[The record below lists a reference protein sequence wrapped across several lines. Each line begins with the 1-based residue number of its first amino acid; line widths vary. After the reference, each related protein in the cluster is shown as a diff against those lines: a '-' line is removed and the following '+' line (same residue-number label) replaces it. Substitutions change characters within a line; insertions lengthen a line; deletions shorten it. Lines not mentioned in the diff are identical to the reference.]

1 MKIKRAAVFL
11 LALAVIKKSG
21 AVNCSVLTF
30 ARKQSFPFHCAI
42 SHGGRVCCDPGGSEN
57 ILLLWKETSKQR
69 KWGRFVSV
77 SPGECVRGLS
87 KCPKTFVFYARDVR
101 AGRWRRN
108 ALPVT
113 NAGKSSNTSR
123 LSDITKA
130 AVVDPEAKPH
140 VPLQNTAHERRSQR
154 GGTRK
159 SIRTK
164 NLDTSVKMEKDKPKP
179 KHPTPTCRFST
190 LKNREQSSGKRT
202 FLFL

>member
-1 MKIKRAAVFL
+1 MQIKRATGFL
-11 LALAVIKKSG
+11 LALAVIKSG

-30 ARKQSFPFHCAI
+30 ARKQSFPLHCAI

-57 ILLLWKETSKQR
+57 ILLLWQETSKLR
-69 KWGRFVSV
+69 KRGRVVSL
-77 SPGECVRGLS
+77 SPRECVRGLS

-113 NAGKSSNTSR
+113 NAGRSINTSR
-123 LSDITKA
+123 LSDITNA

-140 VPLQNTAHERRSQR
+140 VPLQNTAHERGSQL

-159 SIRTK
+159 SIQTK
-164 NLDTSVKMEKDKPKP
+164 NLDTSVKMEK
-179 KHPTPTCRFST
+179 TQTQT
-190 LKNREQSSGKRT
+190 
-202 FLFL
+202 

>member
-1 MKIKRAAVFL
+1 MEEGSAATRGGV
-11 LALAVIKKSG
+11 KTSSSSG
-21 AVNCSVLTF
+21 RRRPSRGNGDASSLC
-30 ARKQSFPFHCAI
+30 P
-42 SHGGRVCCDPGGSEN
+42 
-57 ILLLWKETSKQR
+57 
-69 KWGRFVSV
+69 
-77 SPGECVRGLS
+77 PGECVRGLS
-87 KCPKTFVFYARDVR
+87 KCPKTLVFYARDVR

>member
-11 LALAVIKKSG
+11 LALAVIKSG

-57 ILLLWKETSKQR
+57 ILLLWKETSKLR
-69 KWGRFVSV
+69 KRGRFVSV
-77 SPGECVRGLS
+77 SPRECVRGLS

-101 AGRWRRN
+101 AGGRN

-113 NAGKSSNTSR
+113 NAGKSNNTSR

-140 VPLQNTAHERRSQR
+140 VPLPNTAHERRSQR

-159 SIRTK
+159 SIQTK
-164 NLDTSVKMEKDKPKP
+164 NLDTSAKMEKTNPNLNIQLQLVA
-179 KHPTPTCRFST
+179 FQ
-190 LKNREQSSGKRT
+190 L
-202 FLFL
+202 

>member
-1 MKIKRAAVFL
+1 MKIKRTGVFL
-11 LALAVIKKSG
+11 LALAVIKSG

-30 ARKQSFPFHCAI
+30 ARKPSFPFHCAI

-57 ILLLWKETSKQR
+57 ILLLWKETSKLS
-69 KWGRFVSV
+69 KRFVSV
-77 SPGECVRGLS
+77 SPRECVRGLS
-87 KCPKTFVFYARDVR
+87 KCPKTFVFYARDVH

-113 NAGKSSNTSR
+113 NEGKSSNTSR

-140 VPLQNTAHERRSQR
+140 VPLQNTAHERRSQLR
-154 GGTRK
+154 GTRK
-159 SIRTK
+159 SIQTK
-164 NLDTSVKMEKDKPKP
+164 NLGTSVKMEKKNPKP

-190 LKNREQSSGKRT
+190 LKIWIEAP
-202 FLFL
+202 